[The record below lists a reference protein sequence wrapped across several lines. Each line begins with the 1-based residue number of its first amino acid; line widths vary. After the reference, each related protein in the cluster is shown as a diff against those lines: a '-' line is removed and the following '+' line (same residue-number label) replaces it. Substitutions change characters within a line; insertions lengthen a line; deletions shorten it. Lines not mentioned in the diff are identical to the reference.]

1 MSDDLPP
8 NVAGETNLRL
18 DRWAKLSEVPLS
30 IAAVIFLIAFAVPI
44 IWWPG
49 TPSEVAAS
57 CQVAEWVTWLAFLVD
72 YVARVYLSHNRG
84 RFMIRNW
91 FDLLVIALPM
101 LRPLRLLRLITV
113 ISMVN
118 KRAVIGF
125 RGRVGVYV
133 AGAAV
138 LLSFVGALAVLEVER
153 TDPAANIRTVGDAF
167 WWSAVTIST
176 VGYGDLYPVT
186 PAGRTLAVG
195 LIVCGIAVLGAV
207 TGMLASWIVQ
217 KVGEAQSGQ
226 ASLQTEVSALRQELA
241 LLRTQLQLA
250 TTEGGRAGEGSERP
264 LERSAKGQLPTE

>member
-1 MSDDLPP
+1 MEWW
-8 NVAGETNLRL
+8 VR
-18 DRWAKLSEVPLS
+18 LSEVPLS
-30 IAAVIFLIAFAVPI
+30 IAAVLFLIAFAVPI

-49 TPSEVAAS
+49 TPLEVATA
-57 CQVAEWVTWLAFLVD
+57 CWVVEWVTWVAFLVD
-72 YVARVYLSHNRG
+72 YLARLSLSRG
-84 RFMIRNW
+84 RRRFILGNW

-118 KRAVIGF
+118 KRAVISF
-125 RGRVGVYV
+125 RGRVGAYV

-138 LLSFVGALAVLEVER
+138 LLGFVGALAVLEVER
-153 TDPAANIRTVGDAF
+153 TDPAANIHTVGDAF

-186 PAGRTLAVG
+186 PEGRALAVG

-217 KVGEAQSGQ
+217 KVGEAQSGTAGLQ
-226 ASLQTEVSALRQELA
+226 AEVRALRQELA
-241 LLRTQLQLA
+241 LLRSELPTQLEAVAA
-250 TTEGGRAGEGSERP
+250 TTDDAQAR
-264 LERSAKGQLPTE
+264 